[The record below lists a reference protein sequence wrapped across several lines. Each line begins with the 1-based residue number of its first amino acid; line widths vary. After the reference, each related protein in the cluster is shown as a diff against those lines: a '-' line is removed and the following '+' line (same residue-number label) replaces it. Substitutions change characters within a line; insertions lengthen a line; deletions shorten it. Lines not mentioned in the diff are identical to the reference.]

1 MKSFNKLILSVIG
14 VCFSLGA
21 LAQTTVP
28 QIISSSET
36 WSPAGSPYIISQ
48 NILVKN
54 GATVTVKPGTK
65 IRGTGNF
72 KIIMEEG
79 AAFEAIGNKDSVI
92 VIDTTKFEFMKKSVG
107 YNFSTNSG
115 SQFVYCSFTGMGVS
129 GMQTIYLIETN
140 MLVRNCRFFNTYYSI
155 NAQGT
160 SQVNIEKSVFDWK
173 KFDYGY
179 AYYSSG
185 ANTTLNMDEC
195 IVSNSYGIIMASI
208 NTITGCYFY
217 NWQGNLGVATK
228 STFKCN
234 TFRKF
239 RGSIINC
246 INGNPA
252 KSEVVIVSNTFDSA
266 DYHID
271 YYVMGTPYAKF
282 VCKNNNFLQYNKN
295 SVRIAGGSK
304 PGYADTL
311 VFTKNYWNTTSSAA
325 IKTAIWDIKDDITI
339 GGLVDF
345 ANFQT
350 SMNTD
355 CIEDESKE
363 EFVGT
368 EEANGIKSQQL
379 VSLQVYPNPASQF
392 IVLNNSGNQF
402 KAYKIY
408 AYTSQLVASGTITES
423 KQSIDISSLTNGL
436 YILEATDG
444 QLISGS
450 QKFVISK

>member
-1 MKSFNKLILSVIG
+1 
-14 VCFSLGA
+14 
-21 LAQTTVP
+21 
-28 QIISSSET
+28 
-36 WSPAGSPYIISQ
+36 
-48 NILVKN
+48 
-54 GATVTVKPGTK
+54 
-65 IRGTGNF
+65 
-72 KIIMEEG
+72 
-79 AAFEAIGNKDSVI
+79 
-92 VIDTTKFEFMKKSVG
+92 
-107 YNFSTNSG
+107 
-115 SQFVYCSFTGMGVS
+115 
-129 GMQTIYLIETN
+129 
-140 MLVRNCRFFNTYYSI
+140 
-155 NAQGT
+155 
-160 SQVNIEKSVFDWK
+160 
-173 KFDYGY
+173 
-179 AYYSSG
+179 
-185 ANTTLNMDEC
+185 
-195 IVSNSYGIIMASI
+195 
-208 NTITGCYFY
+208 
-217 NWQGNLGVATK
+217 
-228 STFKCN
+228 
-234 TFRKF
+234 
-239 RGSIINC
+239 
-246 INGNPA
+246 
-252 KSEVVIVSNTFDSA
+252 VVIVSNTFDSA
-266 DYHID
+266 DYHIY

-345 ANFQT
+345 ANYQT

-368 EEANGIKSQQL
+368 EEANGIKALQL
-379 VSLQVYPNPASQF
+379 VSLQVYPNPASQY

-408 AYTSQLVASGTITES
+408 AYTGQVVASGTITES
-423 KQSIDISSLTNGL
+423 KQSIDISNLTKGL